1 MGNPQVVPGRFA
13 ERVLLKEPIEPL
25 HGFLALVHGVV
36 ANGNVVQ
43 DIFVCRLFFQ
53 NLLEVFDGLFVPT
66 QTLVEVAQLNPNSNW
81 VFGRFN
87 GSFQGTNGLFRA
99 SLFRKK
105 EPPGCMHVGVVGVQR
120 LGMRQEF
127 FGLFQPFGSNRVL
140 GAFDHKRR
148 RIRMLVGAVFNGL
161 QGLAK
166 IARFEVVRGNL
177 IEFIDVKKAHCVFK
191 QHVLKA
197 FNKGLFFR
205 VVHGSK
211 STSNLDQRSGI
222 SAKRF
227 PQPCEQPDSNP

>member
-13 ERVLLKEPIEPL
+13 EWVLLKKNVEPL
-25 HGFLALVHGVV
+25 DGFLALVHGVV
-36 ANGNVVQ
+36 ANRYVVQ
-43 DIFVCRLFFQ
+43 NVFVRGFFLQ
-53 NLLEVFDGLFVPT
+53 NLFEVLDGLFVPS
-66 QTLVEVAQLNPNSNW
+66 QALVEVTQLDPYSDR
-81 VFGRFN
+81 VFRGFN
-87 GSFQGTNGLFRA
+87 GSFEGANGFFRS
-99 SLFRKK
+99 SLFGIE

-120 LGMRQEF
+120 FGMGQEL

-177 IEFIDVKKAHCVFK
+177 IEFVDVKKAHCVFK